1 MATTLEYGK
10 KILITRMIKSLE
22 KEGYKVEFAPDY
34 EGFIIADRRDDP
46 NIFLLAT
53 SAIEE
58 MRSDNAGKPAAF
70 IEAIIRF
77 VKNNIS
83 LGTAS
88 VPPTKEVMRDIR
100 MPADAQKSPPP
111 LRGAPQQRASTPS
124 SPMPDTE
131 DLDKH
136 ALDILEAPTD
146 DDVADVD
153 DVEEISNIIPEDNLK
168 KRR

>member
-53 SAIEE
+53 TVIEE

-70 IEAIIRF
+70 IDAIIRF
-77 VKNNIS
+77 VKTNIS

-111 LRGAPQQRASTPS
+111 LRASTPS
-124 SPMPDTE
+124 SPMPSSE

-136 ALDILEAPTD
+136 ALDILDAPTD
-146 DDVADVD
+146 DDVGELD
-153 DVEEISNIIPEDNLK
+153 DVEEISNIIGEDDLK
-168 KRR
+168 KKR

>member
-53 SAIEE
+53 TVIEE
-58 MRSDNAGKPAAF
+58 MRSANAGKPAAF
-70 IEAIIRF
+70 IDGIIAF

-88 VPPTKEVMRDIR
+88 VPPSKEVMRDIR
-100 MPADAQKSPPP
+100 MPVDAQKSPPP
-111 LRGAPQQRASTPS
+111 LRAPVAQRASAPS
-124 SPMPDTE
+124 SE

>member
-70 IEAIIRF
+70 VDAIIRF

-88 VPPTKEVMRDIR
+88 VPPSKEVMRDVR

-111 LRGAPQQRASTPS
+111 LRASTPS
-124 SPMPDTE
+124 SPTPSSD
-131 DLDKH
+131 DLDRH
-136 ALDILEAPTD
+136 ALDILDAPTD

-168 KRR
+168 KKR

>member
-70 IEAIIRF
+70 VDAIIRF

-88 VPPTKEVMRDIR
+88 VPPTKEVMRDVR

-111 LRGAPQQRASTPS
+111 LRASTPS
-124 SPMPDTE
+124 SPTPSSD
-131 DLDKH
+131 DLDRH
-136 ALDILEAPTD
+136 ALDILDAPTD

-168 KRR
+168 KKR